1 MLFKCEKLF
10 SHIYKA
16 FIFPHVNP
24 WSTLLH
30 PFNGA
35 SLFVFLF
42 ELSIPISISFS
53 DAVTTLDSLY
63 GLLEV
68 ICAEMLAI
76 RWFLT
81 RLFVIS
87 FMNTSQSLKT
97 KPAELVKGGSTT
109 CSRTSPRRITLPSSL
124 RMSSRL
130 CSHFHVIK
138 VAMKILRRFLGGL
151 CKESIIVED
160 DSLKNLS

>member
-16 FIFPHVNP
+16 FIFHHVNP

-30 PFNGA
+30 PFNCA
-35 SLFVFLF
+35 SFFVFLF

-53 DAVTTLDSLY
+53 DAVTLDSLY
-63 GLLEV
+63 RLLEV

-87 FMNTSQSLKT
+87 FRNTSQSLKT

-109 CSRTSPRRITLPSSL
+109 CSRTGPRLITLPSSL

-151 CKESIIVED
+151 CKESIIVEE